1 MAKVKIPKNYFLV
14 KVEKPYEDTIELKNG
29 KRIIL
34 NYTFDPLKHARQYG
48 IVYQVPE
55 WLPKGLEFDV
65 KIGDKVY
72 FHHMITAST
81 GNVSVDKKFANAS
94 SQDLISDNKV
104 RWLDEEN
111 LYSVHWDFI
120 YARVRGEDIK
130 MLHHWNF
137 VEQKVQDEEEIKSET
152 GIFLK
157 PGVEDIELYG
167 YIRHLSDWMKEQGI
181 KEGDEVVFS
190 VNSEYDMKIEGEV
203 LLRMRNED
211 ILATV
216 EDGKRKQ

>member
-1 MAKVKIPKNYFLV
+1 MAKVKIPKNYFLI

-48 IVYQVPE
+48 TVYQVPD
-55 WLPKGLEFDV
+55 WLPKGLELDV

-81 GNVSVDKKFANAS
+81 GNVSVDKKFSNSS

-111 LYSVHWDFI
+111 LYSVHWDFM
-120 YARVRGEDIK
+120 YARVRD
-130 MLHHWNF
+130 
-137 VEQKVQDEEEIKSET
+137 ET

-167 YIRHLSDWMKEQGI
+167 YIRHLSDWMKDQGI

-190 VNSEYDMKIEGEV
+190 VNSEYDMKIEGDV
-203 LLRMRNED
+203 LLRMRNQD
-211 ILATV
+211 ILAKV
-216 EDGKRKQ
+216 EDGERK